1 MKIAVT
7 GNIGSGKTEFLKFL
21 LSLNYK
27 CISSDKIIAQ
37 LYKNN
42 SIRDVILGK
51 LGISEKDY
59 KKKIIDNLSDEKFN
73 RKLKKIIYPYLY
85 AMKKKSAQK
94 HTTLLPIFYE
104 VPLLFEENLSNNFD
118 LTVFIKADFN
128 KRMKRVLARGV
139 SENYFRI
146 MDKKQI
152 NQEQKQLEAN
162 YTIVNNSSILNL
174 RLNIIKLLN
183 NI

>member
-73 RKLKKIIYPYLY
+73 RKLKKIIYKTLIASY
-85 AMKKKSAQK
+85 KS
-94 HTTLLPIFYE
+94 
-104 VPLLFEENLSNNFD
+104 
-118 LTVFIKADFN
+118 
-128 KRMKRVLARGV
+128 
-139 SENYFRI
+139 
-146 MDKKQI
+146 
-152 NQEQKQLEAN
+152 
-162 YTIVNNSSILNL
+162 
-174 RLNIIKLLN
+174 
-183 NI
+183 